1 MSLPDGVYDV
11 LDWLSSK
18 YRTLW
23 LVFETIKP
31 NVRHYWEPIVA
42 HECSKVFLAS
52 QQVNGS
58 YFDTHVECCLSFACS
73 FFFFFSLPLLLSF
86 QWACLEITHNAQP
99 HKLTDSCSGVIRCE
113 DRITQYPISIK
124 ISRHSFSDL
133 MLLPSHVC
141 VINNDSTTSRR
152 CLRYIPVLDFTPPH
166 LSPSLGVSCVT
177 PTLAQACVFAT
188 AFRCY
193 KGIYTAFTAY
203 MPYWNAKCCLIFVFV
218 LTFIKFVR
226 I

>member
-1 MSLPDGVYDV
+1 M
-11 LDWLSSK
+11 
-18 YRTLW
+18 
-23 LVFETIKP
+23 
-31 NVRHYWEPIVA
+31 RHYWEPIVA

-73 FFFFFSLPLLLSF
+73 FFFFFFFSPPLLLSF

-152 CLRYIPVLDFTPPH
+152 CLRYIPVLDFTPHP
-166 LSPSLGVSCVT
+166 T
-177 PTLAQACVFAT
+177 PPFPLP
-188 AFRCY
+188 RCLLRHTHFGSSMRICY
-193 KGIYTAFTAY
+193 RFQVLQRDIYRIYSIYAVLKCQ
-203 MPYWNAKCCLIFVFV
+203 MLPYFCFCFDVH
-218 LTFIKFVR
+218 
-226 I
+226 

>member
-1 MSLPDGVYDV
+1 MFKSV
-11 LDWLSSK
+11 LSQPASEWFL
-18 YRTLW
+18 LW
-23 LVFETIKP
+23 HTCWVLFIF
-31 NVRHYWEPIVA
+31 
-42 HECSKVFLAS
+42 CLFL
-52 QQVNGS
+52 
-58 YFDTHVECCLSFACS
+58 LL
-73 FFFFFSLPLLLSF
+73 FFFFPLPLLLSF